1 MIRLIHRGV
10 RLTTKILD
18 NKNNGKVI
26 DELRENLEK
35 SSKLSII
42 SAYFT
47 IYAFQELKKE
57 LSKIDSLRFL
67 FTEQNF
73 KKQDDEL
80 LRQYYISK
88 KINNNTLFGNEFEIK
103 LKNELNQ
110 TNIARECAEW
120 LNNKAEI
127 KSLKFPNPAQPRLI
141 HIENPTKDNVAIS
154 GTVDFTTDALG
165 VTPSNRIDN
174 NICMIGNAETQSFL
188 QMFNT
193 YWNNPEFVVDVKK
206 QILEQMKVIYKENTP
221 EFIYFI
227 TLYSVFNDYLDEL
240 TEDKILKTRTGFKDT
255 IIWNMLYKFQKD
267 GVIGAIEKIEKF
279 NGCIIADSVGLGK
292 TFTALAIIKYYELR
306 NDRVLVLAPKKLREN
321 WSIYT
326 LNDKRNIL
334 SADRFGF
341 DVLNHTDLSRYKGY
355 SGEINIE
362 TINWSNYDLVVIDE
376 SHNFR
381 NNTPRKNTINRYQ
394 RLMNDIIKAGVK
406 TKVLMLS
413 ATPVNNKMN
422 DIKNQINFITE
433 AKDSAFSN
441 IGLNSVETILRN
453 AQRVFN
459 VWSKL
464 PDEERTTA
472 RFLDSIN
479 LEYFKL
485 LDALTIARSRK
496 HIEKYYDINDIG
508 KFPTRLKP
516 INIKS
521 NIDMYAEF
529 PSMQDVNTTIKKLNL
544 GIYAPVEYILPSQKA
559 SYSEKYDVEVK
570 DGKSKF
576 TQADREKQLV
586 NLMRVNILKRLESSI
601 SAFTITIQNIL
612 NTINSA
618 LNKIENNSTEYNT
631 DINISD
637 IDLDDNEYEEMM
649 FGNKVKILFKDIDLI
664 RWKQDLLLDKEKL
677 EWLLQES
684 SKITPDR
691 DSKLNDLKTLIAE
704 KINNPINKN
713 NKKLIIFS
721 AFADTTNYL
730 YNNLQ
735 SWLKNEFGLY
745 TAAVNG
751 SGNNKSNFPN
761 VKLSDLNAVLT
772 NFSPY
777 SKKRDK
783 IYPDIKEEIDVLIAT
798 DCISEGQNLQDCD
811 YLVNYDI
818 HWNPVRIIQR
828 FGRIDRI
835 GSLNDKIQ
843 LVNFWPNMELDE
855 YINLEARVQNRM
867 VMLDVSATGEEN
879 VISEKQS
886 NEMNDMEYRRN
897 QLKNLQDK
905 VMDLED
911 ISGNISIT
919 DLTLNDF
926 KIDLME
932 YMKTHRDELDNAPT
946 GMYAIVNLEDNLKDE
961 LKPGVIYTLKQVKEV
976 KTKEQNVLA
985 PYYMVHIAFDGE
997 IKYSFMQSKKLMD
1010 FYKKLCVGKSE
1021 VLSDLVKQFNEETKD
1036 GCDMTQYSQLLKSA
1050 IENIVGKK
1058 EEAGVASLFSAGGT
1072 NFYKSSNSS
1081 NSQDFELVSFLIIK

>member
-1 MIRLIHRGV
+1 MV
-10 RLTTKILD
+10 TKFLD
-18 NKNNGKVI
+18 NKSNGNVV
-26 DELRENLEK
+26 DELKQSIEK

-47 IYAFQELKKE
+47 IYAYQELKKE
-57 LSKIDSLRFL
+57 LSKIESLRFL
-67 FTEQNF
+67 FTEQSF
-73 KKQDDEL
+73 KKPDEEL

-88 KINNNTLFGNEFEIK
+88 KINPNTLFGTEFEIK

-110 TNIARECAEW
+110 TTIAKECAQW
-120 LNNKAEI
+120 LKEKAEI

-141 HIENPTKDNVAIS
+141 YVENPINPNMAIS
-154 GTVDFTTDALG
+154 GTVDFTTDGLG
-165 VTPSNRIDN
+165 ATPSNRIDN
-174 NICMIGNAETQSFL
+174 NICLIGNEETMTFL
-188 QMFNT
+188 QMFNS
-193 YWNNPEFVVDVKK
+193 YWNNQDFVVDVKE
-206 QILEQMKVIYKENTP
+206 QILEQMKIIYKENTP
-221 EFIYFI
+221 EFIYFV

-255 IIWNMLYKFQKD
+255 TIWNMLYKFQKD
-267 GVIGAIEKIEKF
+267 GVIGAIEKIEKH

-321 WSIYT
+321 WTIYT
-326 LNDKRNIL
+326 QNDKRNIL
-334 SADRFGF
+334 ANDRFGF

-355 SGEINIE
+355 SGEINLE
-362 TINWSNYDLVVIDE
+362 TINWANYDLVVIDE

-394 RLMNDIIKAGVK
+394 RLMNDIIKSGVK

-422 DIKNQINFITE
+422 DIKNQINIITE
-433 AKDSAFSN
+433 ANDNAFSE

-453 AQRVFN
+453 AQRAFN
-459 VWSKL
+459 VWAKL

-479 LEYFKL
+479 LDYFKL
-485 LDALTIARSRK
+485 LDAITIARSRK

-516 INIKS
+516 KNIKS

-529 PSMQDVNTTIKKLNL
+529 PPMQDVNTAIKKLNL
-544 GIYAPVEYILPSQKA
+544 GIYAPVEYILPSKKA
-559 SYSEKYDVEVK
+559 EYSEKYDVAVK

-601 SAFTITIQNIL
+601 NSFAITIQNIL
-612 NTINSA
+612 STINVA
-618 LNKIENNSTEYNT
+618 LAKIENDEVVYNT

-637 IDLDDNEYEEMM
+637 IDLDDNEYEDIM
-649 FGNKVKILFKDIDLI
+649 FGKNVKILFKDIDLI

-677 EWLLQES
+677 EWLLNEATKIDS
-684 SKITPDR
+684 SR
-691 DSKLNDLKTLIAE
+691 DSKLNDLKELIAN
-704 KINNPINKN
+704 KINSPINGT

-721 AFADTTNYL
+721 AFADTANYL
-730 YNNLQ
+730 YSNLAD
-735 SWLKNEFGLY
+735 WVKNEFGLY
-745 TAAVNG
+745 TAMVVG
-751 SGNNKSNFPN
+751 SGNNKSNFPKI
-761 VKLSDLNAVLT
+761 KLSDLNAVLT
-772 NFSPY
+772 HFSPL
-777 SKKRDK
+777 SKKREK
-783 IYPDIKEEIDVLIAT
+783 IYPNFKDEIDILIAT

-811 YLVNYDI
+811 YLINYDI

-835 GSLNDKIQ
+835 GSPNDEIQ

-879 VISEKQS
+879 VISENQS
-886 NEMNDMEYRRN
+886 NEMNDLEYRRN
-897 QLKNLQDK
+897 QLKNLQEK

-926 KIDLME
+926 KIDLMG
-932 YMKTHRDELDNAPT
+932 YMKEHRAELDNAPT
-946 GMYAIVNLEDNLKDE
+946 GIYSVVNLDTNLQDE
-961 LKPGVIYTLKQVKEV
+961 LQPGVIFTLKQIKDV

-985 PYYMVHIAFDGE
+985 PYYMVHISYDGE
-997 IKYSFMQSKKLMD
+997 IKYSFMQSKKLLD
-1010 FYKKLCVGKSE
+1010 FYKKLCIGKQE
-1021 VLSDLVKQFNEETKD
+1021 VIADLVKEFNVETKD
-1036 GCDMTQYSQLLKSA
+1036 GCDMATYSKLLKSA

-1058 EEAGVASLFSAGGT
+1058 EEAGINSLFSQGGT
-1072 NFYKSSNSS
+1072 NFYKISSSS
-1081 NSQDFELVSFLIIK
+1081 GSEDFELVSFLIIK

>member
-1 MIRLIHRGV
+1 
-10 RLTTKILD
+10 
-18 NKNNGKVI
+18 
-26 DELRENLEK
+26 
-35 SSKLSII
+35 
-42 SAYFT
+42 
-47 IYAFQELKKE
+47 
-57 LSKIDSLRFL
+57 
-67 FTEQNF
+67 
-73 KKQDDEL
+73 
-80 LRQYYISK
+80 
-88 KINNNTLFGNEFEIK
+88 
-103 LKNELNQ
+103 
-110 TNIARECAEW
+110 
-120 LNNKAEI
+120 
-127 KSLKFPNPAQPRLI
+127 
-141 HIENPTKDNVAIS
+141 
-154 GTVDFTTDALG
+154 
-165 VTPSNRIDN
+165 
-174 NICMIGNAETQSFL
+174 
-188 QMFNT
+188 
-193 YWNNPEFVVDVKK
+193 
-206 QILEQMKVIYKENTP
+206 
-221 EFIYFI
+221 
-227 TLYSVFNDYLDEL
+227 
-240 TEDKILKTRTGFKDT
+240 
-255 IIWNMLYKFQKD
+255 MLYKFQKD